1 MTLHRYAAKKDSNQ
15 GELVAAF
22 RALGCS
28 VQVISGEAVPD
39 LLVGVGGRNYLVE
52 VKTETG
58 KLRPKQEA
66 WHRLWRGQVCVARNT
81 NDVQALVAEWR
92 GRGA

>member
-1 MTLHRYAAKKDSNQ
+1 MSLNRFAARKDSNQ
-15 GELVAAF
+15 TELVAAF

-39 LLVGVGGRNYLVE
+39 LLVGTGGRNYLVE

-58 KLRPKQEA
+58 KLRPKQA
-66 WHRLWRGQVCVARNT
+66 DWHRLWRGQVCIARNT
-81 NDVQALVAEWR
+81 NDVERLVSQWR
-92 GRGA
+92 KAW